1 MKHLFE
7 FCNTDVQRK
16 KLELYIKYGTM
27 QKAGAELG
35 VSHQNIS
42 KTIKAIKKRAALQGI
57 APEADMNHAAAQGFN
72 VKGVSTLYGDDGQ
85 VKIQWVKSS
94 HPDYYYRVFLHLIE

>member
-7 FCNTDVQRK
+7 FCNTDVQKK

-27 QKAGAELG
+27 AKVGEELG
-35 VSHQNIS
+35 ITHQNVS
-42 KTIKAIKKRAALQGI
+42 KTIRAIRKRAALQGI

-72 VKGVSTLYGDDGQ
+72 VKGVSTLYGDDSEEESL
-85 VKIQWVKSS
+85 W
-94 HPDYYYRVFLHLIE
+94 